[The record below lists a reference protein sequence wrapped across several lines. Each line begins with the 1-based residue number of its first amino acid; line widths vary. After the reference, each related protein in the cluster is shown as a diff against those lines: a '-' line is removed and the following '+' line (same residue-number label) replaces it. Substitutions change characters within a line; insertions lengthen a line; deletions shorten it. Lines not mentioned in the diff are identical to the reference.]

1 MSQVELEKYKKLYS
15 TLVEAFVELHNLNL
29 SYVNYVGIRT
39 GYSVRRQLKKI
50 LLIKKE
56 LDKSTKLVY
65 SEYKNNEKA
74 RQELSKR
81 NRDIAKKLH
90 QEGLYKNDKRFRTN
104 KDDI

>member
-1 MSQVELEKYKKLYS
+1 MSQVELEKYKELYS
-15 TLVEAFVELHNLNL
+15 TFVEAVAELHNLNL

-39 GYSVRRQLKKI
+39 GFAVRRQLKKI

-56 LDKSTKLVY
+56 LDKGTKLVY
-65 SEYKNNEKA
+65 SEYKNNQKD

-81 NRDIAKKLH
+81 NRKIAKQLH